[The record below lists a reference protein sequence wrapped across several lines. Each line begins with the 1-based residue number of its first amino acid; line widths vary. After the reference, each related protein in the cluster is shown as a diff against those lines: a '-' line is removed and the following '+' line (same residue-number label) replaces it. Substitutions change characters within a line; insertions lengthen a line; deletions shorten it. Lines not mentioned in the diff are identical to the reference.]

1 MKYNN
6 NVSLPYPVL
15 GISDD
20 IVPLLKDDCI
30 SMADPV
36 KTAYDYIFSVELK
49 QENSTISKLIADG
62 KAEYACEVTCKDT
75 YLRLCKHSPSSKF
88 EIKLS
93 RRDVKGRINFNCFVA
108 AKRPIPGYTNKDFN
122 EDYKGFTFDLEIGDL
137 LVVFPLAYYNTEVKY
152 DKLFAA
158 GSFMQIEEAADG
170 VDNVWFDLSKS
181 KIMIEMPHDLY
192 EQYIRIGNRFPEII
206 HSSLVHNAL
215 VYALENLS
223 EYSDKGLLWADSLTC
238 RLEEPELR
246 DYDLSAMD
254 QVFKVADV
262 LLKDPYKRLF
272 DSLEKINDD
281 LKSEED

>member
-20 IVPLLKDDCI
+20 VFPLLKDDCI
-30 SMADPV
+30 SMSDPV
-36 KTAYDYIFSVELK
+36 KTSYDYIFGVELK
-49 QENSTISKLIADG
+49 QENCEISKLIKEG
-62 KAEYACEVTCKDT
+62 KVEYACEVTCKDT
-75 YLRLCKHSPSSKF
+75 YLRLCKHSSSPKF
-88 EIKLS
+88 QIKLS

-108 AKRPIPGYTNKDFN
+108 AKKPILGYTNKDFN
-122 EDYKGFTFDLEIGDL
+122 EDYKGFAFDLEVGDL

-158 GSFMQIEEAADG
+158 GSFMQIEEATDG
-170 VDNVWFDLSKS
+170 VENVWFDLSKS

-215 VYALENLS
+215 VYALKNLDD
-223 EYSDKGLLWADSLTC
+223 YSDKGLLWADSLMN
-238 RLEEPELR
+238 RMIEPELR
-246 DYDLSAMD
+246 DYDLSQMD
-254 QVFKVADV
+254 QVFKVADI

-281 LKSEED
+281 LKAEDD